1 MVQPTDAQQC
11 CVCRKF
17 DSARRNASFCLI
29 LNQQNDILRWIP
41 YTRLTSLFCKAGGS
55 IAPAGR
61 LEHA

>member
-1 MVQPTDAQQC
+1 MLYW
-11 CVCRKF
+11 RKF

-61 LEHA
+61 LEQA